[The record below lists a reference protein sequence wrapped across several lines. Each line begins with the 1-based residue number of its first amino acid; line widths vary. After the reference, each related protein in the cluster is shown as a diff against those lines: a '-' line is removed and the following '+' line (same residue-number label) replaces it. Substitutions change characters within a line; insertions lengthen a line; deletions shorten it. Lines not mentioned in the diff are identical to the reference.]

1 MKIIRFCWDCW
12 LSVVRFFILVS
23 FGFVKMTHSWKD
35 CCQAE
40 PVPLTI
46 LSSEW
51 DLLVLFWLVLYYQ
64 VFMLQEKQYIQW
76 SWIWCALIGLFDW
89 DAESNDPQKTDLW
102 VNRRL
107 RFQRG
112 YIHSCEMQHKDVC
125 GRYGKDKDEDDMSLT
140 RIGASV
146 AHEVSQPTPP
156 TGFQLWRL
164 KRVRSSVCR
173 NKDQMLN
180 CDVWSLMYS

>member
-1 MKIIRFCWDCW
+1 
-12 LSVVRFFILVS
+12 
-23 FGFVKMTHSWKD
+23 MTHSWKD

-46 LSSEW
+46 LSLER
-51 DLLVLFWLVLYYQ
+51 DLLVLFWLVLYYH
-64 VFMLQEKQYIQW
+64 VFLLQEKQYIQW

-112 YIHSCEMQHKDVC
+112 YIHSCEKQLKDVL
-125 GRYGKDKDEDDMSLT
+125 GRYGKDKDEDIWLWQGFSQCRTWSKPTHTTHWLSIMAVEKSKEQ
-140 RIGASV
+140 R
-146 AHEVSQPTPP
+146 VSQQRPNVK
-156 TGFQLWRL
+156 LWRL
-164 KRVRSSVCR
+164 IFDVQLIWYWKF
-173 NKDQMLN
+173 
-180 CDVWSLMYS
+180 CDHTNILLKKTCHQTGS